1 MSESIEKTIDISR
14 ILKSKMGTKAK
25 FVPSF
30 LVSWLK
36 KTVHEDEVNRFLWES
51 RHLQG
56 TEWLTECVKYLKMNI
71 QLEGVENLPDK
82 KVKEAKETKASLKPQ
97 DSQDSDDTK
106 EPAEEEEHEESLKEA
121 IAKQAI
127 EDEAPLSSSFTLR
140 KILGGDI
147 LTAQVIRRQIWLIVL
162 VVFFIII
169 YISNRYSIQQ
179 DMIEIDQLQEEL
191 QNAKYKALSS
201 SSQIT
206 ERSRESNVLKMLQ
219 NNKDSVLHIATQPP
233 YIINVP
239 ENE

>member
-1 MSESIEKTIDISR
+1 MKEKEIKEDQEA
-14 ILKSKMGTKAK
+14 KADSKTAETPAPQEPGKKAK
-25 FVPSF
+25 
-30 LVSWLK
+30 
-36 KTVHEDEVNRFLWES
+36 EA
-51 RHLQG
+51 
-56 TEWLTECVKYLKMNI
+56 
-71 QLEGVENLPDK
+71 
-82 KVKEAKETKASLKPQ
+82 KEAKETKASQKPQ
-97 DSQDSDDTK
+97 DPQDSDDSK
-106 EPAEEEEHEESLKEA
+106 EPAEGEEHEESLKEA

>member
-1 MSESIEKTIDISR
+1 MKEKEIKEDQEA
-14 ILKSKMGTKAK
+14 KADSKTAETPAPQELG
-25 FVPSF
+25 
-30 LVSWLK
+30 K
-36 KTVHEDEVNRFLWES
+36 K
-51 RHLQG
+51 
-56 TEWLTECVKYLKMNI
+56 
-71 QLEGVENLPDK
+71 
-82 KVKEAKETKASLKPQ
+82 AKETKASQKPQ
-97 DSQDSDDTK
+97 DSQDSDDPK
-106 EPAEEEEHEESLKEA
+106 EPAEEKEHEESLKEA

-191 QNAKYKALSS
+191 QNAKYEALSS

-219 NNKDSVLHIATQPP
+219 NNKDCVLHIATQPP

>member
-1 MSESIEKTIDISR
+1 MKEKEIKEDQEA
-14 ILKSKMGTKAK
+14 KADSKTAETPAPQELG
-25 FVPSF
+25 
-30 LVSWLK
+30 K
-36 KTVHEDEVNRFLWES
+36 K
-51 RHLQG
+51 
-56 TEWLTECVKYLKMNI
+56 
-71 QLEGVENLPDK
+71 
-82 KVKEAKETKASLKPQ
+82 AKETKASQKPQ
-97 DSQDSDDTK
+97 DSQDSDNPK

>member
-1 MSESIEKTIDISR
+1 MKEKEIREDQEA
-14 ILKSKMGTKAK
+14 KADSKTAEIPAPQELG
-25 FVPSF
+25 
-30 LVSWLK
+30 K
-36 KTVHEDEVNRFLWES
+36 K
-51 RHLQG
+51 
-56 TEWLTECVKYLKMNI
+56 
-71 QLEGVENLPDK
+71 
-82 KVKEAKETKASLKPQ
+82 AKETKASQKPQ
-97 DSQDSDDTK
+97 DSDDPK
-106 EPAEEEEHEESLKEA
+106 EPAEEEEHEESFKEA

>member
-1 MSESIEKTIDISR
+1 MKEKEIKEDQEA
-14 ILKSKMGTKAK
+14 KADSKTAETPAPQEPGKKA
-25 FVPSF
+25 
-30 LVSWLK
+30 
-36 KTVHEDEVNRFLWES
+36 
-51 RHLQG
+51 
-56 TEWLTECVKYLKMNI
+56 
-71 QLEGVENLPDK
+71 
-82 KVKEAKETKASLKPQ
+82 KEAKETKASQKPQ
-97 DSQDSDDTK
+97 DSQDSDDSDDSK
-106 EPAEEEEHEESLKEA
+106 EPAEGEEHEESLKEA